1 MSTPEHENDE
11 VQERLARL
19 AAAGDS
25 EALQEA
31 VAEMHPSDLA
41 DVVES
46 LEDEHQ
52 VMLLSALP
60 AELASETLAEMEEGD
75 ERADLLAA
83 LEPTK
88 GAELLS
94 ELPDDD
100 AADLVAELEPE
111 ERRRLLEALPVEE
124 AGDIR
129 GLLRYDEET
138 AGGLMTTELV
148 SVEVTLTA
156 GEALDRVRVLGRE
169 VEDFYS
175 VFVVDDRSRLVGT
188 MRLDRLVTADPH
200 GGLTG
205 LVEPPV
211 ATVLPD
217 MDQEEVGR
225 LIARYNLASI
235 PVVNEFGVLLGRI
248 TFDDVIDVMEAE
260 HTEDILRLA
269 GVGDREALRST
280 WGETVVARLW
290 WLFINLL
297 TAFLAASVVWI
308 FQGTV
313 DRMVALAVAMP
324 IVAGMGGNA
333 GTQALA
339 VAVRSLALK
348 EDLGGRAGLVLVFR
362 EVGVGLVNG
371 VILGAVTALAAL
383 AMHESMK
390 FGLVVLLAMWGNLVV
405 AGFAGSIVPMVLD
418 RFGIDPAVAS
428 SVFVTTF
435 TDMCGFFLLLGLAS
449 AILL

>member
-19 AAAGDS
+19 AAAGDTD
-25 EALQEA
+25 ALQEA

-60 AELASETLAEMEEGD
+60 ADLASETLAEMEEGD
-75 ERADLLAA
+75 ERAELLAA
-83 LEPTK
+83 LEPAR

-111 ERRRLLEALPVEE
+111 ERRRLLEALPLED

-148 SVEVTLTA
+148 SVAVTLTA
-156 GEALDRVRVLGRE
+156 GQALDRVRVLGRE

-175 VFVVDDRSRLVGT
+175 VFVVDDRDRLLGT
-188 MRLDRLVTADPH
+188 MRLDHLVTADP
-200 GGLTG
+200 GSGVTG

-225 LIARYNLASI
+225 LISRYNLASI

-269 GVGDREALRST
+269 GVTDPEALRST
-280 WGETVVARLW
+280 WSETVWARLR
-290 WLFINLL
+290 WLFVNLL

-348 EDLGGRAGLVLVFR
+348 EDLGGRAGLILVFR

-371 VILGAVTALAAL
+371 VILGVVTALAAL
-383 AMHESMK
+383 AMDESVK
-390 FGLVVLLAMWGNLVV
+390 FGLVVMLAMWGNLVV
-405 AGFAGSIVPMVLD
+405 AGFAGSVVPMVLD
-418 RFGIDPAVAS
+418 RLGIDPAVAS

-449 AILL
+449 AILS